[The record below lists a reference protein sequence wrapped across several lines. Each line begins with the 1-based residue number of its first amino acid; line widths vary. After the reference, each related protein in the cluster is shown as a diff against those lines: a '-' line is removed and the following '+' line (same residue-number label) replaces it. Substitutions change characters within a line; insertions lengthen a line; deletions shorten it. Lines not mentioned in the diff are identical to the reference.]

1 MKKCRIFFISLILVF
16 ATLPFT
22 SVNAAYNS
30 ILTDL
35 EPRSGIILVQSME
48 DGTVIFD
55 KNSHQRTS
63 PASLTKIVTAI
74 LTLENC
80 PDLSAMVTVPQ
91 SVLDSLANTGSSNA
105 GLKAGE
111 EISVLDLLHCML
123 IPSANEAAA
132 TLADYISG
140 GHIDGFVD
148 KMNVFV
154 ERLGCTDT
162 HFMTPHGLD
171 AEGQYTTAADMA
183 KIMKY
188 ALTFSQSEIFENIV
202 SLVSYELPASNM
214 HEEPRI
220 IRNTNFLMNTGYSD
234 YYCKYV
240 TGGKTGS
247 TSGAGK
253 CVVATASNSGYAY
266 MAVIMNAPH
275 DDIDGDGWDE
285 NGAFTDAKMLFEWM
299 FKNIRYESILS
310 SAEVTAEV
318 KVRLSS
324 KTDHLA
330 LVPAEDL
337 FAFVPTGVGENSVL
351 VKVVDGTLPERVD
364 APIHKGDKIAEA
376 AVYYAD
382 QEIARTDLV
391 AAEDVSR
398 NLFLFLG
405 SVLADIFTHPVVLVI
420 LGLLALLALAYIG
433 FVLYVRRKDKKIRK
447 ALNNKSKVV
456 QMKDYQ

>member
-1 MKKCRIFFISLILVF
+1 MKKWRFFFISLILVF
-16 ATLPFT
+16 SCLPF
-22 SVNAAYNS
+22 SAAHAAYNS

-35 EPRSGIILVQSME
+35 EPRSGIILVQSLE
-48 DGTVIFD
+48 DDTIIFD
-55 KNSHQRTS
+55 KNIHQRTA

-91 SVLDSLANTGSSNA
+91 RVIDSLANTGSSNA

-140 GHIDGFVD
+140 GSIDGFVQ
-148 KMNVFV
+148 KMNVFA

-171 AEGQYTTAADMA
+171 ADGQYTCAADMA

-188 ALTFSQSEIFENIV
+188 ALTFSQSDIFESIV
-202 SLVSYELPASNM
+202 SLTSYQLPASNM
-214 HEEPRI
+214 HEEPRT
-220 IRNTNFLMNTGYSD
+220 IRSTNFLMNSGYAE

-253 CVVATASNSGYAY
+253 CVVATASSGGYAY

-275 DDIDGDGWDE
+275 DDIDGDGYDE
-285 NGAFTDAKMLFEWM
+285 NGAFTDAKMLFEWIY
-299 FKNIRYESILS
+299 KNIRYESVLS

-318 KVRLSS
+318 KVRLSA

-330 LVPAEDL
+330 LVPAQDL
-337 FAFVPTGVGENSVL
+337 YAFVPTGVDENSVL
-351 VKVVDGTLPERVD
+351 VKVVDGTLPESVD
-364 APIHKGDKIAEA
+364 APIRKGDKVAEA

-398 NLFLFLG
+398 NLILFIG
-405 SVLADIFTHPVVLVI
+405 SVLVDIITHPVILVI
-420 LGLLALLALAYIG
+420 LALLAVLILAYIG
-433 FVLYVRRKDKKIRK
+433 FVLYIRKKDKKKRK
-447 ALNNKSKVV
+447 KKNSKNKIV
-456 QMKDYQ
+456 QIKDYQ